1 MDVND
6 KRKLIINYCRS
17 AGTTDA
23 GCKYLELEPDSVIE
37 KLFQKLYYS
46 GAERKITIN
55 SLTDSQMA
63 YSKIWEAFDKK
74 MNNSQEYNKN
84 LYGGQATLQ
93 PPNQST
99 GVVIYYSSEAQN
111 EKLKDE
117 TETNL
122 ESEHKYGWQWKEVE
136 YGYECP
142 ACHCFFDYEST
153 YGIFDHNFAYA
164 SYCPNCGV
172 KMEVEKEE

>member
-1 MDVND
+1 
-6 KRKLIINYCRS
+6 
-17 AGTTDA
+17 
-23 GCKYLELEPDSVIE
+23 
-37 KLFQKLYYS
+37 
-46 GAERKITIN
+46 
-55 SLTDSQMA
+55 MA
-63 YSKIWEAFDKK
+63 YSKIWEAFNKK
-74 MNNSQEYNKN
+74 KNNAQEYNKN

-93 PPNQST
+93 PPDQST
-99 GVVIYYSSEAQN
+99 GAVIYYSSEAQN

-122 ESEHKYGWQWKEVE
+122 ESEHKYMWQWKEAE

-164 SYCPNCGV
+164 SYCPNCSV
-172 KMEVEKEE
+172 KMEGDKNA